1 VREILP
7 TQRYVAELEA
17 IEAEYGDLSAAI
29 IAVEWALM
37 NDAEIGTATPQA
49 GVLVLAT
56 SEVSPSPVA
65 LVFYYSFDAR
75 RVYLES
81 VVRTT

>member
-1 VREILP
+1 
-7 TQRYVAELEA
+7 
-17 IEAEYGDLSAAI
+17 
-29 IAVEWALM
+29 
-37 NDAEIGTATPQA
+37 
-49 GVLVLAT
+49 LVLAT